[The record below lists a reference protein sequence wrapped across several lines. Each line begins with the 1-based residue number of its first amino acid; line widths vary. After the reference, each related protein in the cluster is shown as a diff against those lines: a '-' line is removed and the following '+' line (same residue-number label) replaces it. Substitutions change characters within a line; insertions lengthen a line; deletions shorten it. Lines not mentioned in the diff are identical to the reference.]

1 MALVPPRYATQVVD
15 QYGFPVITD
24 EIRPLAPSPVP
35 AERVSVPPTAK
46 AGEGFSFA
54 KAAPWVS
61 AGVAMS
67 GPIAQWAVADTQ
79 AKSQRESLLEA
90 RRDTHRNALESRQR
104 LGANL
109 RASQDELRAL
119 TRVQLANE
127 ARESAFRRSAAA
139 VSASDRGV
147 SGRSTKDLQT
157 VLDIQEA
164 QELMQ
169 IEARSEAMGLR
180 GVQQAADVRRGVRQQ
195 VYEVERQPLPERPS
209 FALSLL
215 QGAAQAAQSFAATKG
230 AYTQG
235 ATSAAS

>member
-1 MALVPPRYATQVVD
+1 MALVPPRYNNPTTD
-15 QYGFPVITD
+15 QYGFPLFNSQV
-24 EIRPLAPSPVP
+24 PQVSAQAQPVDMSQGPTPGGP
-35 AERVSVPPTAK
+35 AA
-46 AGEGFSFA
+46 FA
-54 KAAPWVS
+54 KAAPWVA
-61 AGVAMS
+61 AGMALS
-67 GPIAQWAVADTQ
+67 GAVAQWSVADTQ
-79 AKSQRESLLEA
+79 AQAQRESMLEA
-90 RRDTHRNALESRQR
+90 RRDTRRNALESRQR

-109 RASQDELRAL
+109 QASQDELRAI

-147 SGRSTKDLQT
+147 SGRSTRDLQT

-180 GVQQAADVRRGVRQQ
+180 SIQQAADVRRGIRQQ
-195 VYEVERQPLPERPS
+195 VYEVERQALPERPS

-215 QGAAQAAQSFAATKG
+215 QGAAQAAQSYAATKG

-235 ATSAAS
+235 AASAAS